1 MSVNFDT
8 ECFGDMSMSGIGLG
22 QSLPISDVD
31 WKQDAHA
38 VIAEDEI
45 DQNTREFS
53 SDNPRALHQQS
64 WGNYFA
70 QRSGQMGDISGTS
83 HRRPRFSVGPAIR
96 EHREFNPN
104 LGESTETAGFSVDG
118 EIAQR
123 SMSNSNNLP
132 TLCVQDLMTPYID
145 APGSVVMVQES
156 EDEDLD
162 LTRSAD
168 NLAISNLGPLFE
180 ECAINDARIQHSQL
194 TTSQLDL
201 PTDNKRDTAEL
212 SELLKPNH
220 STIERKDSIYSQ
232 ISPGRA
238 PQKDSTRQVADGSN
252 DMQSEASTIQSANS
266 NPKHQ
271 PITSTQ
277 MEGIA
282 QFHRF
287 IHFYVDCEQGKAAK
301 RAKRCKRLVSSFAEA
316 LRKVHG
322 EEITCES
329 STFNDET
336 KQCTLFLLARC
347 PSKKTDQWNELFL
360 SVLASHTA
368 IKIDA
373 NRIEFCQWAPTE
385 M

>member
-1 MSVNFDT
+1 M
-8 ECFGDMSMSGIGLG
+8 
-22 QSLPISDVD
+22 
-31 WKQDAHA
+31 
-38 VIAEDEI
+38 
-45 DQNTREFS
+45 
-53 SDNPRALHQQS
+53 
-64 WGNYFA
+64 
-70 QRSGQMGDISGTS
+70 
-83 HRRPRFSVGPAIR
+83 
-96 EHREFNPN
+96 
-104 LGESTETAGFSVDG
+104 DG

-132 TLCVQDLMTPYID
+132 ALCVQDLMTPYIN

-194 TTSQLDL
+194 DL
-201 PTDNKRDTAEL
+201 PADNKRDTAEL
-212 SELLKPNH
+212 LTPNH
-220 STIERKDSIYSQ
+220 STSTIERKDSMDSQ

-238 PQKDSTRQVADGSN
+238 LQKVSTRQIADGSN

-277 MEGIA
+277 MEEIA
-282 QFHRF
+282 HFHRF
-287 IHFYVDCEQGKAAK
+287 IHFYVDCEHGKAAK
-301 RAKRCKRLVSSFAEA
+301 IAKRCERLVSSFVQF
-316 LRKVHG
+316 LRTVHG
-322 EEITCES
+322 EEISCES

-336 KQCTLFLLARC
+336 QQCTLFLMARC

-360 SVLASHTA
+360 SVLASQTA

-373 NRIEFCQWAPTE
+373 NRIEFCQWVPTE